1 MKQRKKLYVVAYDLQ
16 DDRSRNKVAKLL
28 ERYGVRVNFSVFECL
43 FTEKQLQSLLE
54 RMEKLMDKRTDR
66 IIFYPICLNCYVGII
81 RQPKWKV
88 KAAQVDIV

>member
-28 ERYGVRVNFSVFECL
+28 GRYGVRVNFSVFECL
-43 FTEKQLQSLLE
+43 FTERQLQSLLE

-66 IIFYPICLNCYVGII
+66 IIFYPICLNCYTGII
-81 RQPKWKV
+81 RQPIWKV

>member
-28 ERYGVRVNFSVFECL
+28 GRYGVRVNFSVFECL

-54 RMEKLMDKRTDR
+54 RMEKLIDKRTDR